1 LVACAQVIK
10 WDTVD
15 NGTVCAQ
22 VVQQSAVNND
32 NLTIEKLLIA
42 VKLLCILSGTF
53 LCKNMKKITS
63 KVG

>member
-22 VVQQSAVNND
+22 VVQQSAVDND

-42 VKLLCILSGTF
+42 VKLLCIISGKF
-53 LCKNMKKITS
+53 LCKNMKKINF
-63 KVG
+63 